1 MSKITPLKKRGATFI
16 IFLFLLVFNYTNCY
30 SDTIVPKL
38 DGKTASSV
46 GWKLNNLSKKTD
58 YLLMNSSGSY
68 AETNQFYD
76 FSCFSDILIEST
88 IGYYS
93 DYNYSST
100 RIEISEDGIN
110 WTLLKENPYEKNF
123 ASKYTF
129 KYAINS
135 LSYKHAKLRIS
146 AINANADAGAK
157 LYSITITG
165 IAKFISTPKTNVAN
179 KITNASFT
187 ANWNY
192 CDNATDYVLNVYNK
206 TAGNYE
212 KPILNEDFRE
222 QVIYDEYIDS
232 KLPTYLSGWEGKLT
246 TVLFTNSETYKFLKV
261 GKTDEAGYIQTPAL
275 NLSGNSGNFELS
287 FDIGSYSSKATTVNL
302 YVNNNLSKAIPV
314 NALSQLATQHISY
327 SLTGGTNNCVIKFQ
341 GGQKDNYAFV
351 IDNIKITQVLD
362 SIETSIPGF
371 PKQVGNTSSYTA
383 DGLTQNTSYY
393 YTVKATNGYITTNE
407 SEAVCVKTLSKEQ
420 QIVEANEVKIYN
432 DEIINGD
439 LRIIDGAKIN
449 GKVTV
454 KGEISYACK
463 FVPSKWHSFS
473 LPFIPKVVGGYINGI
488 AYALRPNHDY
498 FLKSYQNEKFVNS
511 TFNGSGYIIKVL
523 PNIDNGEVIF
533 FSDKGI
539 ILNENTTFYSI
550 DNGYTHL
557 GNPYTYSISPKELV
571 SADKYYCL
579 KNNKFVESEEDLLP
593 FQSFIVYQGTKLNQ
607 TSYEISIEPES
618 VGLSTDK
625 DKEIKTWQNEG
636 KLWITGTEEEINIYS
651 VQGKIVYTGYNDGK
665 TPIQLLPG
673 IYLIRTK
680 DLRTKI
686 IIK

>member
-1 MSKITPLKKRGATFI
+1 MSKITPLKKRGATFF
-16 IFLFLLVFNYTNCY
+16 IFLFLLFSNYTNCY

-38 DGKTASSV
+38 DGKTTSSV
-46 GWKLNNLSKKTD
+46 GWTLNNLSKETG
-58 YLLMNSSGSY
+58 YWLMNSSESY
-68 AETNQFYD
+68 AETTQFYD
-76 FSCFSDILIEST
+76 FSCFSEILIESK
-88 IGYYS
+88 IGTYI
-93 DYNYSST
+93 DFECST
-100 RIEISEDGIN
+100 TRLEISEDGIN
-110 WTLLKENPYEKNF
+110 WTLLQENSFKTSSSSGTKFSITKEL
-123 ASKYTF
+123 T
-129 KYAINS
+129 
-135 LSYKHAKLRIS
+135 YKHAKIRLS
-146 AINANADAGAK
+146 SINANANAGPR
-157 LYSITITG
+157 LYSIEITG
-165 IAKFISTPKTNVAN
+165 TAKFISTPKTNIAN
-179 KITNASFT
+179 NITNASFT
-187 ANWNY
+187 ANWSY

-212 KPILNEDFRE
+212 KTILNEDFRE
-222 QVIYDEYIDS
+222 QVTYNEYID
-232 KLPTYLSGWEGKLT
+232 LKLT
-246 TVLFTNSETYKFLKV
+246 TYLPNWAGNLITVFTSENDTKKFLKV
-261 GKTDEAGYIQTPAL
+261 GTLKTTGYIQTPPI
-275 NLSGNSGNFELS
+275 NLSGNNGNFELS
-287 FDIGSYSSKATTVNL
+287 FDIGTTNSSSSIINL

-314 NALSQLATQHISY
+314 NTPSPLPTQHVTY
-327 SLTGGTNNCVIKFQ
+327 SLTEGSKNCIIKFQ

-371 PKQVGNTSSYTA
+371 PKQVGNTTSYTI
-383 DGLTQNTSYY
+383 DDLSQNTNYN

-407 SEAVCVKTLSKEQ
+407 SESVCIKTLPDDQ
-420 QIVEANEVKIYN
+420 QIVEADEVKIYN
-432 DEIINGD
+432 DETINGD

-454 KGEISYACK
+454 KGEISYVCK
-463 FVPSKWHSFS
+463 FAPSKWHSFS

-498 FLKSYQNEKFVNS
+498 FLKSYQNEKFVNN

-523 PNIDNGEVIF
+523 PNIDNGELFF

-539 ILNENTTFYSI
+539 TLNENNNIYSI
-550 DNGYTHL
+550 SNGYTHL

-593 FQSFIVYQGTKLNQ
+593 FQSFIVYKGTKLNQ

-618 VGLSTDK
+618 VGITTAK
-625 DKEIKTWQNEG
+625 TKEIKTWQNEG
-636 KLWITGTEEEINIYS
+636 NLWITGTEDEINIYS
-651 VQGKIVYTGYNDGK
+651 AQGKLVYTGYNDGK

-673 IYLIRTK
+673 MYLIKTN
-680 DLRTKI
+680 DSITKI